1 MNTPLFYGIATGF
14 VMSIS
19 LGAIFFL
26 LVQAGLVGGVK
37 KGLPLALGVISGDFL
52 YIILAL
58 HFSEFITQQLNEYRV
73 WISLGGS
80 LVFFGLAVQ
89 HFLHHQRSKGDGGFE
104 LRISQMKE
112 QQLFVKALTINLL
125 NPVNIVWWL
134 GLFSLPPGSGFDY
147 SDKWIFG
154 MAALATVFATELG
167 VSWGASKIK
176 VYLTDERIRHLDF
189 FLGLLFSGMGIY
201 LLTFLKDVLF

>member
-14 VMSIS
+14 VMSVS

-52 YIILAL
+52 YIVLAL

-73 WISLGGS
+73 WISLIGS
-80 LVFFGLAVQ
+80 LVFFGLAIQ
-89 HFLHHQRSKGDGGFE
+89 HFLHHQRSKADGGFE
-104 LRISQMKE
+104 LRLNQMQDK
-112 QQLFVKALTINLL
+112 QLFLKALTINLL

-147 SDKWIFG
+147 NGKWVFG
-154 MAALATVFATELG
+154 IAALATVFTTELG

-176 VYLTDERIRHLDF
+176 HYLTEERIRHLDLV
-189 FLGLLFSGMGIY
+189 LGLLFLGMGIY
-201 LLTFLKDVLF
+201 LLTFCTEIF

>member
-80 LVFFGLAVQ
+80 
-89 HFLHHQRSKGDGGFE
+89 
-104 LRISQMKE
+104 
-112 QQLFVKALTINLL
+112 
-125 NPVNIVWWL
+125 
-134 GLFSLPPGSGFDY
+134 
-147 SDKWIFG
+147 
-154 MAALATVFATELG
+154 
-167 VSWGASKIK
+167 
-176 VYLTDERIRHLDF
+176 
-189 FLGLLFSGMGIY
+189 
-201 LLTFLKDVLF
+201 